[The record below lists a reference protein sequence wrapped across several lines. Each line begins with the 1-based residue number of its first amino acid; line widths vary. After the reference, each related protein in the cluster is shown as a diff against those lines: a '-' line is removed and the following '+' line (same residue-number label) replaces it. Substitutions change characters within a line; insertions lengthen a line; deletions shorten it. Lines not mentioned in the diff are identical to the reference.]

1 MCGCTRTGARAPLSV
16 QCLPTAGRV
25 SARSSLPQPL
35 TGKWQSSLR
44 NAAASEGRSI
54 PKCRQAKNA
63 TMRSPRRGPTYVAAA
78 SSSRTCSGEAT
89 TRGLISSVPWSMVGH
104 DQLVTSSGFPASR
117 FSATAVVEHVA
128 QQPATPT
135 EVVRGQRQTRPA
147 SAPGRREPGGRAF
160 RSGAAQRSLTRQEDT
175 IIVQRGGT
183 MQLRMKLAA
192 VGGAVALALA
202 AGGARAGEQPHRG
215 QQVRH
220 RPGGRL
226 RGGPRQGGRDRQ

>member
-63 TMRSPRRGPTYVAAA
+63 TMLSPRRGPTYVAAA

-175 IIVQRGGT
+175 IIVQRGGNDAT
-183 MQLRMKLAA
+183 QDE
-192 VGGAVALALA
+192 
-202 AGGARAGEQPHRG
+202 ARGRG
-215 QQVRH
+215 RRCRA
-220 RPGGRL
+220 RPGG
-226 RGGPRQGGRDRQ
+226 GGRPRWRAATPRPASPSPARRTSTGWSTARRP